1 MDIVTG
7 YDDIESHIIVDIKNQ
22 CHELIRNMVKFMPL
36 TIAEAKDINS
46 TVPWDIINSIYLIT
60 LGVYNQ
66 ETHRDIIENTEIIID
81 EYNSGQ
87 SIKDISLKWK
97 WSPFKIIK
105 QIINGKE
112 FKELMNRNFNGFPE
126 RDVLEFKWVLEND
139 VTWNSGDSKFKYLE
153 TAFGQWIHQLGISF
167 LTENELLAEGRT
179 ETPDFLIKDPIVRIN
194 GAVVNW
200 LEFKS
205 YYGFPNSI
213 LTKKNK
219 RQMQRFN
226 TAYGPG
232 QIVYLLGKSAGYFGI
247 SLRKFK
253 GQIESI
259 ADQLAINE
267 KEIIGEKREREKEEK
282 EKGKKE
288 EKEEKEKEKEEEK
301 EEKEKKEEKGKKEKK
316 EGKEKKEK
324 KENGSEIL
332 IPVASGIPYYNFFIA
347 LSNGILKI
355 VKTDDWTTKEHP
367 VIENA
372 FDRIARYLS
381 INEIK
386 NNGVSIYEISLN
398 SNGDIVKIV
407 RSLI

>member
-7 YDDIESHIIVDIKNQ
+7 RDDIESHIIIDIKNQ
-22 CHELIRNMVKFMPL
+22 CHELIKETVKFMPL
-36 TIAEAKDINS
+36 TIAEAKAINS

-60 LGVYNQ
+60 LGTYNQ
-66 ETHRDIIENTEIIID
+66 ETHKDIIENTEILID

-87 SIKDISLKWK
+87 SIKNISLKWK

-126 RDVLEFKWVLEND
+126 RDVLEFKWVIEND

-153 TAFGQWIHQLGISF
+153 TAFGQWLHQLGISF
-167 LTENELLAEGRT
+167 LTENELLAEGMT
-179 ETPDFLIKDPIVRIN
+179 ETPDFLIKDSIVRIN
-194 GAVVNW
+194 GTVVNW

-205 YYGFPNSI
+205 YYGFPNSM

-267 KEIIGEKREREKEEK
+267 KEIIGE
-282 EKGKKE
+282 GDQ
-288 EKEEKEKEKEEEK
+288 K
-301 EEKEKKEEKGKKEKK
+301 EEKEKKEKKKEKEEK
-316 EGKEKKEK
+316 EEKKEK

-332 IPVASGIPYYNFFIA
+332 IPVASGAPYYSFVIT

-355 VKTDDWTTKEHP
+355 IKTDNWTTKENP

-386 NNGVSIYEISLN
+386 NSGISAYEISLN

-407 RSLI
+407 HSLI